1 MNLVVEWGG
10 QKSRPHAAFENTR
23 LIDPLH
29 EYVYYAGDIYLIH
42 NYSNPRTIMNTLI
55 QGQLDRVEAALN
67 TLTASIESYNPSV
80 SAAID
85 LLAADDE
92 LQQGVKLLA
101 QHQVKQAR
109 ILHLRAAREAQEQQT
124 KATLT
129 LLAETRKDL
138 LSTPATTFPTNS
150 RNVPVAEL
158 LEYARKISR
167 HTVPPTF
174 REPPPQPKP
183 PTNDGPKDDATPVVN
198 GSGAG
203 DAVAQ
208 AREAN
213 AIANG
218 ENPKGSE
225 EKKGVAVSEL
235 NEEEV
240 RWLNDF
246 ERQPFVPWPRE
257 DIIKRGA
264 LGQIQLML
272 EQGVDPEAT
281 GAAEEVARKMEA
293 EEGERDVQMA
303 EGPVET
309 NLEVGQRNIEGG
321 ERMVEARREEKPKV
335 FKGLDLDEDSDED

>member
-1 MNLVVEWGG
+1 
-10 QKSRPHAAFENTR
+10 
-23 LIDPLH
+23 
-29 EYVYYAGDIYLIH
+29 
-42 NYSNPRTIMNTLI
+42 MNTLI

-67 TLTASIESYNPSV
+67 TLTTSIESYNPSV
-80 SAAID
+80 PAAID

-101 QHQVKQAR
+101 QHQANHTR
-109 ILHLRAAREAQEQQT
+109 ILHLRSAIEAQEQQT
-124 KATLT
+124 KST
-129 LLAETRKDL
+129 LLLLADTRKEL
-138 LSTPATTFPTNS
+138 LSTPATVFPKNS
-150 RNVPVAEL
+150 RNVPFAEL
-158 LEYARKISR
+158 LEYAKNISR
-167 HTVPPTF
+167 YTVPPTF
-174 REPPPQPKP
+174 RETPPQPKP

-218 ENPKGSE
+218 ENPEASE
-225 EKKGVAVSEL
+225 ESTMKKKKTGVGVSEL

-240 RWLNDF
+240 NWLNDF

-257 DIIKRGA
+257 EIIKRGA
-264 LGQIQLML
+264 LGQIQLMR

-281 GAAEEVARKMEA
+281 GAAEEVARKLGAEA
-293 EEGERDVQMA
+293 EEGGKDVQMGEA
-303 EGPVET
+303 PVEPT
-309 NLEVGQRNIEGG
+309 LEAGQPNIQGG
-321 ERMVEARREEKPKV
+321 ERMVEVGGVERPKV